1 MESIKKASHHQVKY
15 CGVYALAEIGDA
27 RFGESLSADNRKRV
41 LTLLD
46 MLSKNENN
54 KPVMCRLLKLATTMV
69 SGKKLSGVQQ
79 AQLLAIR
86 SQLSL

>member
-1 MESIKKASHHQVKY
+1 M
-15 CGVYALAEIGDA
+15 AEIGDA